1 MRFGQKNPLKHT
13 RIQGRWY
20 DQPRQKNYSA
30 VIPFRPFFFWFV
42 VHNSFAILMIAQR
55 LSKNHAHS
63 WPMHGI
69 SISNPSLLTAV
80 PNFRGQL
87 FLWDGIKKSHR
98 SDNESFLGY
107 NRFPAILL
115 YHQRTNTRLLQTIL
129 ALQPITVGSK
139 KNHDHHQFT
148 GEILC

>member
-1 MRFGQKNPLKHT
+1 
-13 RIQGRWY
+13 
-20 DQPRQKNYSA
+20 
-30 VIPFRPFFFWFV
+30 
-42 VHNSFAILMIAQR
+42 MIAQR

-80 PNFRGQL
+80 PNLRGQL

-98 SDNESFLGY
+98 SGNESFLGY

-115 YHQRTNTRLLQTIL
+115 YHRKTNTMLLQTIL
-129 ALQPITVGSK
+129 ALC
-139 KNHDHHQFT
+139 HF
-148 GEILC
+148 